1 MPQQDKGAL
10 NIIYALQWV
19 VYHLGVVISVSL
31 MVGSALG
38 LDAHGVQLLLQ
49 TCFVITGLASLLQVF
64 WGHGTLI
71 IEGPVA
77 TWGAAYIILAQ
88 IALKT
93 EQPLALLRTNIEGAM
108 IVAGATLIILGAMG
122 FIRWARVFFTPRI
135 TGMLLLLL
143 GIQIGAVGMEGLFGN
158 NWQMFMVALLVL
170 AIIIYLSLNGRGLWR
185 SSATFLGIVA
195 GWILSL
201 LLGKVN
207 LTVPAEIINLPQIF
221 PWGTPTLE
229 VSSSFSLTLL
239 GLLLIT
245 NLVGSIS
252 ASESVMGN
260 RLPLERYDKGLMVS
274 GLSNAMAGLMGGIGT
289 IPLAISASLI
299 SLSGLKARLPFILSC
314 LLFIAI
320 GVFTPLG
327 ALAASVPQQIAA
339 AILLIS
345 GSSLAITGLKDIVS
359 EEINARESFVIGL
372 PLLAGIGVMFLPA
385 NIWQSLPGWI
395 VGFLSNGV
403 IVGVLVCIALEHIF
417 LPQKNKIAA
426 QGEVKAKNK
435 IVLK

>member
-1 MPQQDKGAL
+1 LQQQDKGAL

-19 VYHLGVVISVSL
+19 VYHLGVVISVPL
-31 MVGSALG
+31 MVGSSLG
-38 LDAHGVQLLLQ
+38 LDAQGVQLLLQ
-49 TCFVITGLASLLQVF
+49 TCFVITGLASLLQVL
-64 WGHGTLI
+64 WGHGALI

-93 EQPLALLRTNIEGAM
+93 GQPVALLRTNIEGAM
-108 IVAGATLIILGAMG
+108 IFAGITLIILGAVG

-143 GIQIGAVGMEGLFGN
+143 GIQIGTVGIEGFFGS
-158 NWQMFMVALLVL
+158 WQMFLVAILVL
-170 AIIIYLSLNGRGLWR
+170 AIIVYLSLNGRGLWK
-185 SSATFLGIVA
+185 SSATFLGIIV
-195 GWILSL
+195 GWVLSL

-207 LTVPAEIINLPQIF
+207 IAVPVNVINLPRVF
-221 PWGTPTLE
+221 PWGIPTLE
-229 VSSSFSLTLL
+229 ISSSFSLTVL

-260 RLPLERYDKGLMVS
+260 KLSLKRYDRGLALS
-274 GLSNAMAGLMGGIGT
+274 GLSNLMTGFLGGIGT

-299 SLSGLKARLPFILSC
+299 SLSGLKARIPFILSC
-314 LLFIAI
+314 FMFMAI
-320 GVFTPLG
+320 GIFAPLG
-327 ALAASVPQQIAA
+327 ALAASIPQQIAA

-345 GSSLAITGLKDIVS
+345 GSSLAITGLKDIVR
-359 EEINARESFVIGL
+359 EDINTRESFVIGL
-372 PLLAGIGVMFLPA
+372 PLLAGIGVMILPA
-385 NIWQSLPGWI
+385 NIWQGLPGWI

-403 IVGVLVCIALEHIF
+403 IVGVLICIALEHIL
-417 LPQKNKIAA
+417 LPQKNKIVA
-426 QGEVKAKNK
+426 QGEIKAKNK
-435 IVLK
+435 IALK